1 MLDLKSIKNEKK
13 YLELLSGVASLSKLF
28 SDTSTPYIN
37 YRIAENIFCNA
48 FNAVNLSRS
57 DIAYDAKIK
66 NLGIGIKTFINH
78 SKVKLEKIAEFNSL
92 SSEIRKYKGE
102 ALILKLAEYRNERID
117 FANRTYE
124 ISKGI
129 YHCITRTIKKV
140 VIYNTS
146 YDNIK
151 IDKLK
156 LIKESKSGISFKDN
170 LNEYTFNY
178 SKSTLFKKFILP
190 DETIDIN
197 VKILDDPFKIILDLL
212 NLKNVSANKTIGEA
226 GKNFVI
232 LPLYSLGLS
241 KPENKVVG
249 EKSGLNQWNAGGR
262 RRDIGEV
269 YIPVPSLIHKNFPDF
284 FPKRDVVFTLITP
297 TKENLKASICQDN
310 SKALMTDP
318 NKALADWLLRKLLKL
333 KEGEL
338 LTYSKLKEV
347 GTDCVI
353 IKKLNPYTYEIDF
366 GPLDGF
372 DDFIL
377 NFAYNG

>member
-1 MLDLKSIKNEKK
+1 MIDIKKIKNEKK
-13 YLELLSGVASLSKLF
+13 YLELLSGISSLSGLF

-37 YRIAENIFCNA
+37 YRIAENIFCNV
-48 FNAVNLSRS
+48 FNAENLSRS
-57 DIAYDAKIK
+57 DIAYDAKID

-78 SKVKLEKIAEFNSL
+78 KNSKLEKIAEFNAL
-92 SSEIRKYKGE
+92 SSELRKHKAEILIR
-102 ALILKLAEYRNERID
+102 KLAEYRNERIS

-124 ISKGI
+124 ITNGI
-129 YHCITRTIKKV
+129 YHCVTRTIKKV

-146 YDNIK
+146 YDYIN
-151 IDKLK
+151 IDKLR
-156 LIKESKSGISFKDN
+156 LIKETKAGVSFKDN
-170 LNEYTFNY
+170 LNEYAFNY

-190 DETIDIN
+190 EDTVELN
-197 VKILDDPFKIILDLL
+197 VKILDDPFNILLELL
-212 NLKNVSANKTIGEA
+212 NLQNVNINRNLGEA
-226 GKNFVI
+226 GTNYII

-249 EKSGLNQWNAGGR
+249 EKSGLNQWHAGGR
-262 RRDIGEV
+262 KRDPGEV
-269 YIPVPSLIHKNFPDF
+269 YIPVPALIHNNFPNF
-284 FPKRDVVFTLITP
+284 FPKRDVEFTLITP
-297 TKENLKASICQDN
+297 TNEKLKASICQDN

-338 LTYSKLKEV
+338 LTYEKLKEI

-353 IKKLNPYTYEIDF
+353 IKKLNNEKYEIDF

-372 DDFIL
+372 DQFVNI
-377 NFAYNG
+377 NINN

>member
-1 MLDLKSIKNEKK
+1 MLDIKHIQREKK

-37 YRIAENIFCNA
+37 YRIAENIFCSV
-48 FNAVNLSRS
+48 FNAENLSRS
-57 DIAYDAKIK
+57 DIAYDAKIG

-78 SKVKLEKIAEFNSL
+78 HKVKLEKVAEFNTL
-92 SSEIRKYKGE
+92 SNELRKVKGDE
-102 ALILKLAEYRNERID
+102 LIQKLSEYRNERIS

-124 ISKGI
+124 IKKGI
-129 YHCITRTIKKV
+129 YHCVTRTIKKV
-140 VIYNTS
+140 IIYNTS
-146 YDNIK
+146 YDYIN
-151 IDKLK
+151 IDKVRLTK
-156 LIKESKSGISFKDN
+156 DTKAGISFRDN

-178 SKSTLFKKFILP
+178 SKSTLFKKFNQPSDI
-190 DETIDIN
+190 IDLN
-197 VKILDDPFKIILDLL
+197 VKILDSPFDIILEIL
-212 NLKNVSANKTIGEA
+212 NLKNVSANKNLGEA
-226 GKNFVI
+226 GTNYVV

-241 KPENKVVG
+241 KPDNKVVG

-262 RRDIGEV
+262 KRDPGEV
-269 YIPVPSLIHKNFPDF
+269 YIPVPALIHNNFPQF
-284 FPKRDVVFTLITP
+284 FPKRDNEFSLITP
-297 TKENLKASICQDN
+297 TNEVLKASICQDN

-338 LTYSKLKEV
+338 LTYNKLKEI

-353 IKKLNPYTYEIDF
+353 IKKRNSKTYEIDF

-372 DDFIL
+372 DEFVL
-377 NFAYNG
+377 NYAYNG